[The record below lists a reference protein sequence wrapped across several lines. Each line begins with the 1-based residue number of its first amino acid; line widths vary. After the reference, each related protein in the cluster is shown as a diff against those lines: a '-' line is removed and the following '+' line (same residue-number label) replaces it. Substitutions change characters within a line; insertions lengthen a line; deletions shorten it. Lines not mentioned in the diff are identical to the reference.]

1 MILEFTVK
9 NTFSIKDEQLI
20 SFEAV
25 DSVTEDDK
33 FHCTEIGGKKF
44 LKLACLYG
52 ANASGKTNI
61 ARALAFY
68 IDFLINSFHKLEPT
82 GVIPFFPFLFDAK
95 TRNEPGEFTIV
106 FYAKDFESENSIRY
120 EYFIQLNE
128 KKVLSESLYYSPKG
142 QKKLIFERRDSIKWG
157 ACVTGAKKI
166 IADLTR
172 DNCSVISA
180 GAQAK
185 HPIFLHVYEYFN
197 KRFTGIINSS
207 INSLAGYTAKRM
219 DEDKTLKEKVIQLL
233 SFSDM
238 GNITDIV
245 IRKQEIPE
253 EVIKTFPDQGK
264 NEIAQM
270 GEKPI
275 VRNVGLVHH
284 YGEDV
289 ELPLSLESAG
299 TKKIMELAAPLIEIT
314 RQPAICI
321 IDELESSLHQELL
334 EMFIQL
340 FLESSEESQLLFT
353 SHNQDLLDS
362 GLLRDD
368 EIWFCN
374 KASDGSSKY
383 TSITDYTGI
392 RKETSRK
399 KLYQADKFGALPN
412 VNMNALRELFRATK
426 NR

>member
-1 MILEFTVK
+1 MNK
-9 NTFSIKDEQLI
+9 
-20 SFEAV
+20 
-25 DSVTEDDK
+25 
-33 FHCTEIGGKKF
+33 
-44 LKLACLYG
+44 
-52 ANASGKTNI
+52 
-61 ARALAFY
+61 
-68 IDFLINSFHKLEPT
+68 
-82 GVIPFFPFLFDAK
+82 
-95 TRNEPGEFTIV
+95 
-106 FYAKDFESENSIRY
+106 
-120 EYFIQLNE
+120 

-166 IADLTR
+166 IAELTR
-172 DNCSVISA
+172 DNCSVVSV

-185 HPIFLHVYEYFN
+185 HPIFLHIYNHFKE
-197 KRFTGIINSS
+197 RFRGVIVSTENF
-207 INSLAGYTAKRM
+207 LADYTVKRM

-253 EVIKTFPDQGK
+253 EVIKTFPDQVK

-289 ELPLSLESAG
+289 VLPLSLESAG
-299 TKKIMELAAPLIEIT
+299 TKKIMELAAPLIDIT
-314 RQPAICI
+314 QEPSMCI

-383 TSITDYTGI
+383 SSITDYTGI